1 MSQSQHDHEDEA
13 TAAFFK
19 EVQDETKKDYVTCSA
34 SQTFDS
40 VWQCYT
46 LGAQAMHY
54 YRYGE
59 KKDCSIRWED
69 FKFCLT
75 TKTKSNEVADKMLR
89 QREQEKEKTKKRQRN
104 SEEVWE
110 ARDLKF

>member
-1 MSQSQHDHEDEA
+1 MTSKADHDAD

-19 EVQDETKKDYVTCSA
+19 EIEDDAKHEYAKCSV
-34 SQTFDS
+34 SQTFDA

-46 LGAQAMHY
+46 LGAQALNY

-59 KKDCSIRWED
+59 KKDCSAKWED

-75 TKTKSNEVADKMLR
+75 TKTKSNEVADVRKEGIR
-89 QREQEKEKTKKRQRN
+89 KQEY
-104 SEEVWE
+104 VWDTD
-110 ARDLKF
+110 RTGMWYFFSG